1 MSTSAILLM
10 LFVKVS
16 VIIITTYFFI
26 RVIRTPDK
34 GEPDSYL
41 DNNPVQDE

>member
-16 VIIITTYFFI
+16 VIFITTYFFI
-26 RVIRTPDK
+26 RVIKTPDK
-34 GEPDSYL
+34 PEPDSYL
-41 DNNPVQDE
+41 DNNP